1 MATEEI
7 HPKFT
12 SVSTYMYTSVWIPI
26 PTFINTHTPKITAL
40 GLQEEDLHE
49 FKAAWSTLAS
59 FRPGRTT

>member
-26 PTFINTHTPKITAL
+26 PTFINTHTHT
-40 GLQEEDLHE
+40 
-49 FKAAWSTLAS
+49 
-59 FRPGRTT
+59 